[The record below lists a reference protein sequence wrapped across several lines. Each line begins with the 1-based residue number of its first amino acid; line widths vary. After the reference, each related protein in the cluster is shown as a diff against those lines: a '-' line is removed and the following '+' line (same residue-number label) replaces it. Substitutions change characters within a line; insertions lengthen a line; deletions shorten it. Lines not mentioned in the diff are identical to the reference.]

1 MEMVSGELITELLND
16 RDNRVAASVQSS
28 ETAAEFIDNLWWTA
42 LSRSPTNEESAAM
55 LDHVAKS
62 HAPRSALQDIAWS
75 VLNSNEFLL
84 RR

>member
-1 MEMVSGELITELLND
+1 MEMVSGELITELL
-16 RDNRVAASVQSS
+16 RDPENRVANSVQSS
-28 ETAAEFIDNLWWTA
+28 ETASQFIDNLWWSA
-42 LSRSPTNEESAAM
+42 LSRSPTQDEAASM

-62 HAPRSALQDIAWS
+62 SDLKSALQDIAWA